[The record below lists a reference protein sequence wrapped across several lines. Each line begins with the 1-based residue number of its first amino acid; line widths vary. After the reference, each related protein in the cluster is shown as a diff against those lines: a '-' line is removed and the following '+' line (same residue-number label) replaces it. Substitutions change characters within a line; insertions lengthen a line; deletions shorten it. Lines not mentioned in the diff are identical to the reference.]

1 MNIICGRIHS
11 RTAEAADAHIV
22 PPGTTSKDFND
33 FPLNLL
39 SFIYSYSAID

>member
-11 RTAEAADAHIV
+11 RTAEAAHAYIV
-22 PPGTTSKDFND
+22 PPGTTSKDFNY

-39 SFIYSYSAID
+39 SFICSYSAID